1 MKRSAAIVLMFLP
14 ALLCGCMKTNIT
26 ADPSVPAESATSIPS
41 AVSTG
46 TPAPT
51 VQVTSVPS
59 VSAPAETPSPDI
71 TRRPELTPSAPAV
84 TPTPLPSYS
93 QAPEQEAV
101 ISFCEDKYGMPSA
114 DLPAYSEIAFNLR
127 GTVTADRPLA
137 SVTVTVRDKNG
148 KTAKCTVSFS
158 STNIRSYR
166 LDDKTAT
173 KEKTS
178 PDNADLFRK
187 EKPAVGQCSITVS
200 ARCIGQK
207 RDTVL
212 LNRTFKLL
220 DSGRYNRLSPNNFR
234 DGYYETALAFFGG
247 EDFLF
252 EFKNDRGRA
261 IIQEKDWAK
270 KNITGVQGPDGR
282 KHYVNVKGAQQF
294 AKAYEYMSASYVRV
308 RSAEGAFDTGVVP
321 VKALIAEFNGTYV
334 SRFVSGKRFIS
345 HHAYG
350 TAEDVNAS
358 YRANTNVLKNRD
370 LIKEEEVA
378 LLDYEGILQSDGQR
392 YYSFVYR
399 GSCTEM
405 CAGIPNT
412 LSNYI
417 IYELSYFRA
426 GFGWGCYYPHT
437 SDAMHFTLSELPP
450 SEHEPENGGLRKVY
464 EYID

>member
-26 ADPSVPAESATSIPS
+26 ADPSVPAESAASIPS

-187 EKPAVGQCSITVS
+187 GKPAVGQCSITVS

-207 RDTVL
+207 TDTVL

-220 DSGRYNRLSPNNFR
+220 DSA
-234 DGYYETALAFFGG
+234 T
-247 EDFLF
+247 
-252 EFKNDRGRA
+252 
-261 IIQEKDWAK
+261 
-270 KNITGVQGPDGR
+270 
-282 KHYVNVKGAQQF
+282 
-294 AKAYEYMSASYVRV
+294 
-308 RSAEGAFDTGVVP
+308 
-321 VKALIAEFNGTYV
+321 
-334 SRFVSGKRFIS
+334 
-345 HHAYG
+345 
-350 TAEDVNAS
+350 
-358 YRANTNVLKNRD
+358 
-370 LIKEEEVA
+370 
-378 LLDYEGILQSDGQR
+378 
-392 YYSFVYR
+392 
-399 GSCTEM
+399 
-405 CAGIPNT
+405 
-412 LSNYI
+412 
-417 IYELSYFRA
+417 
-426 GFGWGCYYPHT
+426 
-437 SDAMHFTLSELPP
+437 
-450 SEHEPENGGLRKVY
+450 
-464 EYID
+464 